1 MFLEVFRQFLVT
13 NHGVQNP
20 TISPPPPHPHPIEAF
35 LDMREAGHE
44 ASVT

>member
-1 MFLEVFRQFLVT
+1 MFLEVFRLFLVT
-13 NHGVQNP
+13 NYGVQNP
-20 TISPPPPHPHPIEAF
+20 TIPPPPPHPIEAF

>member
-20 TISPPPPHPHPIEAF
+20 TISPPPHPHPIEAF